1 MSRIP
6 DLYVEGRDDQWSIL
20 SLLEV
25 NGIKLIKDEGPVNIK
40 QTHSVSEMLDNMPAF
55 VKAAQAARSPVGFVL
70 DIDLDIESRWQ
81 SICAKFKRLN
91 FDMPDNALGADGVI
105 LDLPAGKVGIWLM
118 PDNEAHDGKLE
129 DFLRTLIKDEDAVL
143 PLAHTFVN
151 NVGSSLPPDLRYRD
165 VDVEKAE
172 LSAWLSVQNPPG
184 EPYGTAIKTR
194 ILQPSS
200 PIAAKFVNWFK
211 NVYSL

>member
-70 DIDLDIESRWQ
+70 DIDLDIDWDMHWY
-81 SICAKFKRLN
+81 
-91 FDMPDNALGADGVI
+91 FD
-105 LDLPAGKVGIWLM
+105 LDM
-118 PDNEAHDGKLE
+118 D
-129 DFLRTLIKDEDAVL
+129 
-143 PLAHTFVN
+143 
-151 NVGSSLPPDLRYRD
+151 
-165 VDVEKAE
+165 
-172 LSAWLSVQNPPG
+172 
-184 EPYGTAIKTR
+184 
-194 ILQPSS
+194 
-200 PIAAKFVNWFK
+200 
-211 NVYSL
+211 